1 MKKLLL
7 LITILSVNLIQA
19 QGAKTTKAPR
29 LKLKITNAQ
38 DSQWAILYRMIGLR
52 KQYIANRA
60 VKNDTTSFELPKLN
74 NRGIYLITY
83 ALPEHENAIKIYY
96 DGEGDIEVNF
106 DRNNVVKSL
115 EFVSDENN
123 LYQLYQ
129 ENNKGLQS
137 QLLKLSR
144 EKTLHNNENKFE
156 KLKQKAADFQKQY
169 SEFAGNSI
177 VKYFIQA
184 DKVQIPETLV
194 DLDSLKAFQKAHCF
208 DVIDFNN
215 HYLYQADYL
224 LDKVKAY
231 TYKDKTTRTN
241 DIIKKDFDTVLDKIK
256 LDSTFQYI
264 FLRDAWKYY
273 AGKDD
278 YVRKDIKQKENA
290 IIANYIGNKYLMPL
304 TKKYED
310 VMLEYQIRAY
320 SNLTI
325 GAKAPNI
332 VYKKGD
338 KWTSLHSLKDA
349 DKYVLIFW
357 SSTCSHC
364 LKELPEVYKTLEKNK
379 KVHVIAIGI
388 EDADMIENWR
398 IQKEQFANWTHVF
411 GKGKWRNPIAKKYAI
426 LATPSYFVL
435 DKDKK
440 IIAKPELEKELISI
454 LNK

>member
-7 LITILSVNLIQA
+7 LIAILSINLTQA
-19 QGAKTTKAPR
+19 QDAQTTKAPK

-38 DSQWAILYRMIGLR
+38 DNQWAILYRMIGLR

-60 VKNDTTSFELPKLN
+60 IKNDTTSFELPKLN
-74 NRGIYLITY
+74 NRGIYLVTY
-83 ALPEHENAIKIYY
+83 ALPEHENGVKIYY
-96 DGEGDIEVNF
+96 DGQGNIEIAF
-106 DRNNVVKSL
+106 DRNDVANSL

-129 ENNKGLQS
+129 ENNKGLRS
-137 QLLKLSR
+137 QLFKLSR
-144 EKTLHNNENKFE
+144 EKATNNAENKFN
-156 KLKQKAADFQKQY
+156 KLKEKAAAFQEQY
-169 SEFAGNSI
+169 SDFAGNSI

-184 DKVQIPETLV
+184 DKIQIPETLL
-194 DLDSLKAFQKAHCF
+194 DLDSLKAFQKVHYF
-208 DVIDFNN
+208 DAIDFNN

-224 LDKVKAY
+224 LEKAQAF
-231 TYKDKTTRTN
+231 TYKDKSKKSNET
-241 DIIKKDFDTVLDKIK
+241 IKKDFDTVLEKIK

-264 FLRDAWKYY
+264 FLRDAWKFY

-278 YVRKDIKQKENA
+278 YVRKDVKQKENA
-290 IIANYIGNKYLMPL
+290 AVANYIGTKYLMPL
-304 TKKYED
+304 TAKYQD

-364 LKELPEVYKTLEKNK
+364 LKELPEVYKVLEKND
-379 KVHVIAIGI
+379 KVHVIAFAI

-398 IQKEQFANWTHVF
+398 VQKAQFPNWTHIF
-411 GKGKWRNPIAKKYAI
+411 GKGKWINPTAKKYAI
-426 LATPSYFVL
+426 LATPTYFVL

-440 IIAKPELEKELISI
+440 IIAKPELEKELLAIF
-454 LNK
+454 K

>member
-1 MKKLLL
+1 MKKLLFL
-7 LITILSVNLIQA
+7 TAILSINLTQA
-19 QGAKTTKAPR
+19 QDAKTTKAPK
-29 LKLKITNAQ
+29 LKLEITNAQ
-38 DSQWAILYRMIGLR
+38 DNQWAILYRMIGLR

-60 VKNDTTSFELPKLN
+60 IKNDTISFDFPRLN
-74 NRGIYLITY
+74 NRGVYVITY
-83 ALPEHENAIKIYY
+83 ALPEHENEIKIYY
-96 DGEGDIEVNF
+96 DGQGDIEVAF
-106 DRNNVVKSL
+106 DRNNVANSL

-144 EKTLHNNENKFE
+144 EKATNNDEKKFN
-156 KLKQKAADFQKQY
+156 KLKEKATDFQEQY
-169 SEFAGNSI
+169 SDFAGNSI

-184 DKVQIPETLV
+184 DKIQIPETLV
-194 DLDSLKAFQKAHCF
+194 DLDSLKAFQKSHFF
-208 DVIDFNN
+208 DAIDFNN

-224 LDKVKAY
+224 LDKVKVY
-231 TYKDKTTRTN
+231 TYEDKSKKSN
-241 DIIKKDFDTVLDKIK
+241 EIIKKDFDTVLKKIK

-264 FLRDAWKYY
+264 FLRNAWKYY
-273 AGKDD
+273 IGKGS
-278 YVRKDIKQKENA
+278 YSYKNIKQEENA
-290 IIANYIGNKYLMPL
+290 EIANYIGVKYLMPL

-332 VYKKGD
+332 VYKQGD
-338 KWTSLHSLKDA
+338 KWASLHSLKGA

-364 LKELPEVYKTLEKNK
+364 LKELPEVYKALKNND

-398 IQKEQFANWTHVF
+398 IQKELFASWTHVF
-411 GKGKWRNPIAKKYAI
+411 GKGKWLNPIAKKYAI

-435 DKDKK
+435 DKDKI
-440 IIAKPELEKELISI
+440 IIAKPELEKELLDI
-454 LNK
+454 LNH